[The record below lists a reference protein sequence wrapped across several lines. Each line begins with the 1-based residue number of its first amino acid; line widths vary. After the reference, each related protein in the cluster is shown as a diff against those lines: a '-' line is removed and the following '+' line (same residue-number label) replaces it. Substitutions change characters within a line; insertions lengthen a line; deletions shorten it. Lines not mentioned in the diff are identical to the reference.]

1 MKNAKLNLSTSS
13 YSDADFASKAYYVLA
28 SMTGNASFP
37 DPVPPLTELASAVE
51 AFGLSL
57 SGAKA
62 GTHAL
67 VAAKNE
73 KRAKLEGIFVQLGM
87 YVMYVANGNT
97 EMLVSSGYSLSKQ
110 REPVYIT
117 NPGNVTLKNGVTS
130 GNLESTVATVKG
142 SKLYL
147 HQITDAAPS
156 ADTVWDTRTCTR
168 SRYTFK
174 ELVPGKKY
182 WVRVAATAASDQI
195 AYSTVA
201 SQFVI

>member
-1 MKNAKLNLSTSS
+1 MKKDKLNLCTSGLA
-13 YSDADFASKAYYVLA
+13 DAYFASEAHYVYTR
-28 SMTGNASFP
+28 MNGNPFFP
-37 DPVPPLTELASAVE
+37 DPVPPLTQLAGATE
-51 AFGLSL
+51 AFSLSL
-57 SGAKA
+57 AGAKA

-67 VAAKNE
+67 VALKNE
-73 KRAKLEGIFVQLGM
+73 KRAQLEAIFVQLGL

-97 EMLVSSGYSLSKQ
+97 EMLVSSGYKLSKQ

-130 GNLESTVATVKG
+130 GNLESIVATVKG

-168 SRYTFK
+168 SKYTFK
-174 ELVPGKKY
+174 DLVPGQKY